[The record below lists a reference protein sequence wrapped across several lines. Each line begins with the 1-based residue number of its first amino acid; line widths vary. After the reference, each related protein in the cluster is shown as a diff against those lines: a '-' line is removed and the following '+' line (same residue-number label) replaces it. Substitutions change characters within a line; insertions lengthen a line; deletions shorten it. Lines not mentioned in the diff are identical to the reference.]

1 MSRMRRRV
9 RVALGRD
16 LLPVGV
22 LRFEDDGTRQV
33 SAFHYEQSWLER
45 PGAFALAPDLP
56 LVEGPQVRSGRR
68 GATRSALP
76 GPISDGTPDS
86 WGRGLIERALGRPP
100 NELEFLLSVNDETR
114 QGALRFLDEAGTLQ
128 SQDWPPVPRRN
139 DLPKLRALAR
149 AYETDPAIGAQRLRE
164 LAGHAGSLGGAR
176 PKSDFD
182 DGGDLAIAKF
192 TSDRDTRPVERVEVA
207 TLNLARAAGLHAA
220 EARLELPEGRKPVAI
235 IRRFDRREGGRI
247 PYLSAQSFLG
257 RGEAQGAYYTD
268 ILDGIAAHGAEPAR
282 QMEELHNRLMFTI
295 LVSNNDDH
303 LKNHGFLYEAEGRW
317 VLAPAFDINPQPERH
332 RMLETGI
339 SEEYGRVASIEA
351 AVEAAPYFDLTED
364 RARAN
369 LRRILEVVE
378 QQWVAQCKAARMS
391 TREIAAYR
399 PAFDHGETKTAN
411 KLVARPA
418 AMAVRTVSQE
428 EPSLASGNQVDEEQL
443 EAGPSS

>member
-1 MSRMRRRV
+1 ML
-9 RVALGRD
+9 A
-16 LLPVGV
+16 VGDF
-22 LRFEDDGTRQV
+22 RFEDDGTRQV
-33 SAFHYEQSWLER
+33 SAFSYAPSWLER

-56 LVEGPQVRSGRR
+56 LVEGSQVRSGRR

-86 WGRGLIERALGRPP
+86 WGRGLIEGSLGRQP
-100 NELEFLLSVNDETR
+100 NELDFLLSVNDETR
-114 QGALRFLDEAGTLQ
+114 QGALRFVDEAGTLQ

-149 AYETDPAIGAQRLRE
+149 AYETDPAMGLRRLRE
-164 LAGHAGSLGGAR
+164 LAGYAGSLGGAR

-182 DGGDLAIAKF
+182 DDGVLAIAKF
-192 TSDRDTRPVERVEVA
+192 TAHLDTKPVERVEVA
-207 TLNLARAAGLHAA
+207 TLNLARAAGLNASK
-220 EARLELPEGRKPVAI
+220 ARLELPETGRPVAI
-235 IRRFDRREGGRI
+235 VRRFDRRGGGRI

-257 RGEAQGAYYTD
+257 RKEADDAFYTD
-268 ILDGIAAHGAEPAR
+268 ILDGIAAHGVEPAR

-317 VLAPAFDINPQPERH
+317 VLAPAFDINPQPKRH
-332 RMLETGI
+332 RMLVTGI
-339 SEEYGRVASIEA
+339 SEEYGRAASIEA

-369 LRRILEVVE
+369 LRRILEVIE
-378 QQWVAQCKAARMS
+378 QQWVARCKAAGMS

-399 PAFDHGETKTAN
+399 PAFDHEETVKARELTALTVN
-411 KLVARPA
+411 IELESAAAATSVEAEEEKDEDEWRPP
-418 AMAVRTVSQE
+418 
-428 EPSLASGNQVDEEQL
+428 EPSLFDETSGTTD
-443 EAGPSS
+443 

>member
-1 MSRMRRRV
+1 MHRRV
-9 RVALGRD
+9 RVALGQD
-16 LLPVGV
+16 LLPVGE
-22 LRFEDDGTRQV
+22 LRFEDNGTRQV
-33 SAFHYEQSWLER
+33 SSFHYEQSWLER

-56 LVEGPQVRSGRR
+56 LVEGAQVRSGRR
-68 GATRSALP
+68 GSTRSALP

-86 WGRGLIERALGRPP
+86 WGRGLIEKALGRPP

-114 QGALRFLDEAGTLQ
+114 QGALRFVDEAGTLQ

-182 DGGDLAIAKF
+182 DGGVLAIAKF
-192 TSDRDTRPVERVEVA
+192 TSDLDTRPVERVEVA

-220 EARLELPEGRKPVAI
+220 EARLELPDGRRPVAI
-235 IRRFDRREGGRI
+235 IRRFDRRGSGRI

-257 RGEAQGAYYTD
+257 REEAQGGYYTD
-268 ILDGIAAHGAEPAR
+268 ILDGIAAHGVDPVR

-303 LKNHGFLYEAEGRW
+303 LKNHGFLYEADGRW
-317 VLAPAFDINPQPERH
+317 VLAPAFDINPQPQRH

-339 SEEYGRVASIEA
+339 SEEYGRAASIEA
-351 AVEAAPYFDLTED
+351 AVEAAAYFDLTED

-369 LRRILEVVE
+369 LRRMLEVIE
-378 QQWVAQCKAARMS
+378 QQWTIHCRAAGMS
-391 TREIAAYR
+391 SREIAAYR
-399 PAFDHGETKTAN
+399 PAFEHEEKAKAR
-411 KLVARPA
+411 KLVAL
-418 AMAVRTVSQE
+418 TVKVELNTMETCAQVGQFRACPESKKE
-428 EPSLASGNQVDEEQL
+428 NCEPS
-443 EAGPSS
+443 P